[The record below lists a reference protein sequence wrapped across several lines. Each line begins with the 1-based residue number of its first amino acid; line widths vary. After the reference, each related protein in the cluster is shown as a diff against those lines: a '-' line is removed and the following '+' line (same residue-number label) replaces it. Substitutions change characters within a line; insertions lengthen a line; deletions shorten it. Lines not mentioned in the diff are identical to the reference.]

1 MTTVPL
7 TRTIAHGPQIF
18 ACLKFRRPALGDMQ
32 LVNALAATN
41 DFDYAVKLIAR
52 LCNIP
57 IEVAE
62 KIDADDLVPV
72 VAALGEIL
80 NGIPTDMSA
89 PPKPTLH

>member
-1 MTTVPL
+1 MTTVQL
-7 TRTIAHGPQIF
+7 SRTIAHGPQIF

-32 LVNALAATN
+32 IVNALAETN
-41 DFDYAVKLIAR
+41 DFDHAVKLIAR

-80 NGIPTDMSA
+80 NGIPTNLPA
-89 PPKPTLH
+89 PKGPTLH